1 MKKQSIPRWPLQDS
15 PEGGEL
21 GKQMLKKPHSKTVG
35 HFLKMLQHIKSW
47 QRVRK
52 VFSNVGLALFN

>member
-1 MKKQSIPRWPLQDS
+1 MAIARQSRRRRI
-15 PEGGEL
+15 
-21 GKQMLKKPHSKTVG
+21 GKTNVEETSSKTVG

-47 QRVRK
+47 QKVQK